1 MSDRKLR
8 DSENKSQ
15 RIRHSIRRA
24 DILLIIGCLLT
35 ALFLGIFFTIG
46 RRTGNMVSISYDG
59 MELCKIDLDE
69 RNGINPAGQTQYY
82 LILYTENEAH
92 VTYHTDR
99 PELPDDR
106 SYNLISIMNGTAVM
120 EAADCRD
127 QICVHHRPIMS
138 ERESIICLPHKLVVE
153 MLGGGNETQTEPGQ
167 NKDRKSDKNIAE
179 PLDGVVR

>member
-8 DSENKSQ
+8 DSENKPQ
-15 RIRHSIRRA
+15 RIWHSMRKA
-24 DILLIIGCLLT
+24 DILLIIGCLLA
-35 ALFLGIFFTIG
+35 ALFLGIFFTVS

-59 MELCKIDLDE
+59 MELCTIDLDE
-69 RNGINPAGQTQYY
+69 RNGIDTVGQTQYY
-82 LILYTENEAH
+82 LILFTEKEAH
-92 VTYHTDR
+92 ITHHTDR

-106 SYNLISIMNGTAVM
+106 SYNLITVVNGTVVM

-138 ERESIICLPHKLVVE
+138 EQESIICLPHKLVAE
-153 MLGGGNETQTEPGQ
+153 ILGGGKDTQTDPNQ
-167 NKDRKSDKNIAE
+167 NKAGNSDKNIEE

>member
-8 DSENKSQ
+8 DPENKS
-15 RIRHSIRRA
+15 RKILHSMCRA

-35 ALFLGIFFTIG
+35 ALFLGIFFTVS

-59 MELCKIDLDE
+59 IELYRMNLDE
-69 RNGINPAGQTQYY
+69 RNGIDTGSQTQYY
-82 LILYTENEAH
+82 LILFTEKEAH
-92 VTYHTDR
+92 VSHYTDR
-99 PELPDDR
+99 PELLDDQ
-106 SYNLISIMNGTAVM
+106 SYNLITVTNGMVVM

-153 MLGGGNETQTEPGQ
+153 MLGGGEKTLTEPNQ
-167 NKDRKSDKNIAE
+167 NKDGNSDKNIDE